1 MLFRSKA
8 GSLPNNSGI
17 TPTDDEK
24 SNVTAFTV
32 KVHDDQKTLIKEA
45 VAKAR
50 AEANTDYDGAAL
62 EGICMN
68 YLSGGNVTKTS
79 LTAILAQYTPEEVL
93 SALEP
98 VFPEFEITAKLK
110 NAHHVCG

>member
-1 MLFRSKA
+1 
-8 GSLPNNSGI
+8 
-17 TPTDDEK
+17 
-24 SNVTAFTV
+24 
-32 KVHDDQKTLIKEA
+32 
-45 VAKAR
+45 
-50 AEANTDYDGAAL
+50 
-62 EGICMN
+62 MN